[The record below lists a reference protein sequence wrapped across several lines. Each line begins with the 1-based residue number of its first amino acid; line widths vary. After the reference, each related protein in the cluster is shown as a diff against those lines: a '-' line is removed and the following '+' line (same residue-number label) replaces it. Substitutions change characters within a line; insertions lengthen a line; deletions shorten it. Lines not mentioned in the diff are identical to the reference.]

1 MTKSKVVIILK
12 VNMQTFNL
20 LPKTVKKRGVLRF
33 GAKKKKRER
42 PNRCR
47 KMNSGDAKNFMG
59 FQ

>member
-1 MTKSKVVIILK
+1 MK